1 MEKISYSKPRKHGL
15 SCTEN
20 INELKL
26 YLPNDALNEVLRA
39 E

>member
-15 SCTEN
+15 FHIEN
-20 INELKL
+20 TNELKL
-26 YLPNDALNEVLRA
+26 YLPNDVLNEVLRD

>member
-15 SCTEN
+15 FCTEN
-20 INELKL
+20 INELKF
-26 YLPNDALNEVLRA
+26 YLPNDALKVLRA